1 MDFSSITAF
10 DAVGLF
16 ILGFS
21 GLIGLK
27 RGFSTEVLTLLSWAA
42 AIFFTLYALAWG
54 AQDYG
59 REIITPNAL
68 ADVIT
73 SVVLFVAG
81 LVLFRWLASSFGD
94 MVKTGPIGPLD
105 RALGTAFGLLRGA
118 LVVATVY
125 LLISSFVAEEEQPQW
140 VKEAQL
146 KPLASYGAEMLKIIV
161 PNLVKKTGSSEAIE
175 KIENA
180 LPDQDGITDAVTN
193 ALQEKGEETL
203 LEKLENLMD
212 SENTENTENSTEPD
226 EEN

>member
-1 MDFSSITAF
+1 MDFSTITAF

-59 REIITPNAL
+59 RQIITPNAL

-81 LVLFRWLASSFGD
+81 LMFFRWVASSFGD
-94 MVKTGPIGPLD
+94 MIKSGAIGPLD

-118 LVVATVY
+118 LVIATVY
-125 LLISSFVAEEEQPQW
+125 FLIATFVAEEDQPAW
-140 VKEAQL
+140 IKEANL
-146 KPLASYGAEMLKIIV
+146 KPLAAYGAEMLRVVV
-161 PNLVKKTGSSEAIE
+161 PNLVQNTGSGEAID
-175 KIENA
+175 KIKDA
-180 LPDQDGITDAVTN
+180 LPDQDAVTDAVTDAVKEN
-193 ALQEKGEETL
+193 GEETL
-203 LEKLENLMD
+203 LEKLENMLD
-212 SENTENTENSTEPD
+212 SADDDEQTTTD